1 MTQIITNSTA
11 KPISQV
17 AAHPS
22 NARYFLILNPWTY
35 VFLSCLLLL
44 ALFST
49 RKIETYDLGFHLK
62 AGSWIVQNLSF
73 PSKDTFTYTQNGQ
86 DYLDSHWL
94 FQILLYF
101 FQTTL
106 GYPFLTLLNVVVL
119 LLVFLVMTRRM
130 RLAGASPPWICFFF
144 LAAILA
150 SERRFIVRPEVFS
163 WLFLGLTLL
172 ILEFREKNRNY
183 LYWLPL
189 IQLIWVNM
197 EGLFIL
203 GWAALL
209 VHAIGGY
216 LHRQKLDKSLIRAGI
231 LSIAADLVN
240 PYFFKGVAFPFVLW
254 TRLQGSDLHK
264 QTIGEFASFLK
275 SLSFLGQHDD
285 SGLHLFVFLLL
296 ALAILLF
303 SALTWRKRKFHEI
316 VLTVVFGY
324 LAFTAIRNIPLFI
337 LVALPYLPAMLRD
350 CFDGKEEAVWRPKL
364 IPYIFLFLVL
374 SLSARVATNAYY
386 ISDRRVDRIGF
397 GLGEMCLPQE
407 AARFLNENHLDGRML
422 NSLDCGGWL
431 DWKAPQ
437 PTFIDGRLEVPGNDF
452 YRDYTDS
459 YKPGGLQSLIAR
471 YHPQL
476 VLLDYNACE
485 PWVEQLQRDPEWR
498 LIYLDTCAA
507 IFAYK
512 DYALQLHPINLF
524 SLTHTLGISILPDD
538 EISTLVKQINPN
550 RLGKWISGFYQPQI
564 YPLGLLGLGY
574 FTLKSG
580 QYEVARSL
588 YLKCLQEAGGGYWE
602 IYYKLSVSNLHL
614 GDFSLG
620 RLCLLDTLQLNP
632 DNSEAR
638 EMIRHFSP

>member
-1 MTQIITNSTA
+1 M
-11 KPISQV
+11 
-17 AAHPS
+17 
-22 NARYFLILNPWTY
+22 
-35 VFLSCLLLL
+35 
-44 ALFST
+44 
-49 RKIETYDLGFHLK
+49 
-62 AGSWIVQNLSF
+62 
-73 PSKDTFTYTQNGQ
+73 
-86 DYLDSHWL
+86 
-94 FQILLYF
+94 LYF
-101 FQTTL
+101 FQTKL

-216 LHRQKLDKSLIRAGI
+216 LHRHKMDKSLIRAGI
-231 LSIAADLVN
+231 LSITADLVN
-240 PYFFKGVAFPFVLW
+240 PYFFKGVAFPFILW

-397 GLGEMCLPQE
+397 GLGEMCLPLE
-407 AARFLNENHLDGRML
+407 AARFLNVNHLDGRML

-437 PTFIDGRLEVPGNDF
+437 PTFIDGRLEVPSNDF

-459 YKPGGLQSLIAR
+459 YKPDGLQPLIAR

-485 PWVEQLQRDPEWR
+485 PWVEQLQRDSEWR

-512 DYALQLHPINLF
+512 DYALQLQPMNIL

-538 EISTLVKQINPN
+538 EISTLVKQINPD
-550 RLGKWISGFYQPQI
+550 RLGKLISGFYQPQN

-602 IYYKLSVSNLHL
+602 IYYKLGVSNLHL